1 MKSIELFS
9 GCGGLAYGLSEEGFH
24 HEVLVEIN
32 SDAVATIN
40 KNREIGESYA
50 KDWKVVGKADP
61 ANPSAQTPKE
71 QGDRLYRRLADHYR
85 MIQLAQNYQ
94 GTPPV
99 WEKLNSDDFFSSVVS
114 YV

>member
-9 GCGGLAYGLSEEGFH
+9 GCGGLAYGLSEVGFH

-50 KDWKVVGKADP
+50 
-61 ANPSAQTPKE
+61 N
-71 QGDRLYRRLADHYR
+71 GD
-85 MIQLAQNYQ
+85 
-94 GTPPV
+94 
-99 WEKLNSDDFFSSVVS
+99 
-114 YV
+114 